1 MKTSYKEILEAIC
14 QGYPVA
20 IMLDLAVVVENPN
33 YKPDDGTTPNLVYMS
48 GEDEE
53 HLTHG

>member
-1 MKTSYKEILEAIC
+1 MTMKTSYKEILEAIC

-48 GEDEE
+48 GEE
-53 HLTHG
+53 